1 MLKFKIFIR
10 NLIRKSFN
18 QISNIDWNDKVISK
32 NQVNYILAIND
43 IFNEVSEIP
52 GHIVELG
59 TGKGRNAIIFG
70 SLIHK
75 YQQEKFKKYFGFDTF
90 ESFTKDDLKI
100 SPHLIKTASQELDFQ
115 SVQEFIASN
124 NLNKTVTLIKGDIVD
139 KIPEFI
145 ENKNNLYGF
154 NKLLISLVYI
164 DCNAYRPA
172 IFSLEKLKKYFS
184 ENTKIVV
191 DENTLGDETKA
202 LIDFCDQNKLK
213 IKTTKFLNHISSYT
227 NWK

>member
-10 NLIRKSFN
+10 NLIRKTFY
-18 QISNIDWNDKVISK
+18 QISNISWDNKIISK
-32 NQVNYILAIND
+32 NQVDYIFAIED

-52 GHIVELG
+52 GHIIELG

-75 YQQEKFKKYFGFDTF
+75 YQQEKFRKYFGFDTF
-90 ESFTKDDLKI
+90 DSFTDEDLKI
-100 SPHLIKTASQELDFQ
+100 SPHLKKADSQKVVFHTI
-115 SVQEFIASN
+115 QEFIASN
-124 NLNKTVTLIKGDIVD
+124 NLNKTVTLIKGDIVE

-164 DCNAYRPA
+164 DCNAYGPA
-172 IFSLEKLKKYFS
+172 IFALEKLKIFFS
-184 ENTKIVV
+184 KDTKIVV
-191 DENTLGDETKA
+191 DENTLGDETRA
-202 LIDFCDQNKLK
+202 LMDFCFKNKLQ
-213 IKTTKFLNHISSYT
+213 IKTTKFTNHI
-227 NWK
+227 